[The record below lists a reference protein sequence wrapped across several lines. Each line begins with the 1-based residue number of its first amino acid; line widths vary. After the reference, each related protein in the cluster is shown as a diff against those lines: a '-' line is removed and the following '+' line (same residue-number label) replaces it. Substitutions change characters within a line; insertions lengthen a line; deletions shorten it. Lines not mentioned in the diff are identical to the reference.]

1 MKTNVVEAVKFC
13 FTSKVISH
21 ISLAVDESERGVE
34 KALEKAI
41 PLVLES
47 LMLRA
52 ERTGGPETLLD
63 LAREAY
69 SANLFPHLPHLE
81 TTAWYAKGASLMQG
95 LAGDGYEG
103 LINRIAIVSSIRQS
117 AGQSLLLV
125 AAAAVLSV
133 LGKYA
138 AENELSQAELMN
150 WFRTQK
156 AEIAMALFPD
166 MSRRPADLND
176 HLTTQIPT
184 PLTSRPAAMAR
195 RAGPAEQGIWT
206 PIGGGATFTPQ
217 PETSAPATSPASGF
231 RWQWAVVL
239 LLAVCLGYYFG
250 HDQLTTI
257 PGTAAAF
264 ADPRMATPALA
275 SAATSS
281 PTSSSA
287 TTPAEAPTAS
297 TTGIYDKDRDAYIYD
312 TGQPIILTLANGTAQ
327 KVGANST
334 ENRLY
339 TFLSNPAFQV
349 DSVNRTKGWINFDR
363 VYFDAGKATLTS
375 ESEQQL
381 HNIAEVL
388 KSFPNA
394 KVKLGGYT
402 DNTGDGATNLQI
414 SEQRAKTA
422 ALALVKQGI
431 GFSRLQF
438 KGYGA
443 KYFVADNTTL
453 EGRALNRRI
462 SIRVVNK

>member
-13 FTSKVISH
+13 FTSKVINH
-21 ISLAVDESERGVE
+21 ISLAVDESEKGVE

-81 TTAWYAKGASLMQG
+81 TTAWYAKGAGLMQN

-103 LINRIAIVSSIRQS
+103 LINRISIVSSIRPS
-117 AGQSLLLV
+117 AGQSLLLI

-166 MSRRPADLND
+166 MNRRPTDLND
-176 HLTTQIPT
+176 RPDTQLHSSI
-184 PLTSRPAAMAR
+184 TSRPAAMAR
-195 RAGPAEQGIWT
+195 RVGPVEQGVWT
-206 PIGGGATFTPQ
+206 AVGGGATYTPQ
-217 PETSAPATSPASGF
+217 PETHAPAPTPAPSF
-231 RWQWAVVL
+231 RWQWALVL
-239 LLAVCLGYYFG
+239 LMAVCLGYYFG

-257 PGTAAAF
+257 PGAAAAY
-264 ADPRMATPALA
+264 ADPRMATAGA
-275 SAATSS
+275 SAATA
-281 PTSSSA
+281 SSA
-287 TTPAEAPTAS
+287 ATPTK
-297 TTGIYDKDRDAYIYD
+297 GVYDKDRDTYIYD
-312 TGQPIILTLANGTAQ
+312 TGQPIILTLANGTTQ

-339 TFLSNPAFQV
+339 TFLADAAFQV

-363 VYFDAGKATLTS
+363 VYFEAGKATLTP
-375 ESEQQL
+375 ESQL
-381 HNIAEVL
+381 QLRNVAQVL
-388 KSFPNA
+388 KSFPNST
-394 KVKLGGYT
+394 VKLGGYT
-402 DNTGDGATNLQI
+402 DNTGDAAKNLQI

-422 ALALVKQGI
+422 ALALVKEGI
-431 GFSRLQF
+431 AFNRLQF
-438 KGYGA
+438 KGYGS
-443 KYFVADNTTL
+443 KYFVADNSTL

-462 SIRVVNK
+462 SIRVINK

>member
-13 FTSKVISH
+13 FTSKVINH
-21 ISLAVDESERGVE
+21 ISLAVDESEKGVE

-52 ERTGGPETLLD
+52 ERTGGPEMLLD

-69 SANLFPHLPHLE
+69 TANLFPHFPHLE
-81 TTAWYAKGASLMQG
+81 TTAWYAKGASLMQN
-95 LAGDGYEG
+95 LAGEGYEG
-103 LINRIAIVSSIRQS
+103 LINRISIVSSIRPS
-117 AGQSLLLV
+117 AGQSLLLI

-166 MSRRPADLND
+166 MNRRPTEFSDRPDTQLNAS
-176 HLTTQIPT
+176 I
-184 PLTSRPAAMAR
+184 TSRPAAMAR
-195 RAGPAEQGIWT
+195 RPAPAEQGIWN
-206 PIGGGATFTPQ
+206 PIGGGATYTPQ
-217 PETSAPATSPASGF
+217 PETHAPAPSPAPSF
-231 RWQWAVVL
+231 RWQWALVL
-239 LLAVCLGYYFG
+239 LMAVCLGYYFG

-264 ADPRMATPALA
+264 ATAPPEGTPAVA
-275 SAATSS
+275 
-281 PTSSSA
+281 
-287 TTPAEAPTAS
+287 AS
-297 TTGIYDKDRDAYIYD
+297 TKGVYDKDRDTYIYD
-312 TGQPIILTLANGTAQ
+312 TGQPIILTLANGTTQ

-339 TFLSNPAFQV
+339 TFLSDPAFQV

-363 VYFDAGKATLTS
+363 VYFEAGKATLTP
-375 ESEQQL
+375 ESQLQL
-381 HNIAEVL
+381 HNVAEVL
-388 KSFPNA
+388 KSFPKA
-394 KVKLGGYT
+394 TVKLGGYT
-402 DNTGDGATNLQI
+402 DSTGDAAKNLQI

-422 ALALVKQGI
+422 ALALVKEGI
-431 GFSRLQF
+431 PFSRLQY
-438 KGYGA
+438 KGYGS

-462 SIRVVNK
+462 SVRVINK